1 MQVCDRCG
9 RENDDDASFCQAC
22 GQPLRP
28 VAAPEERKLVSIL
41 FVDIVGSTA
50 SADGADPEDVRDR
63 LRLFY
68 ETVRAQVERFDGTL
82 EKFIGDAVVA
92 VFGAPLAHGD
102 DAERAVRCGL
112 ASLDAIAALNDRTP
126 GIDLQARAAVNTGE
140 AVVTTGTEHERGE
153 ALATGDVV
161 NTAARLQ
168 NAAPPGR
175 LVVGAETY
183 RATRRAIAFEALP
196 PVDAKGKSEPVEAW
210 LAVGAA
216 ASETTRSPFVGRER
230 EVELLDTIWG
240 RVVDEDRPQLITIL
254 GPPGIGKSRLGRE
267 FEGHAADAGARIVVG
282 RSLPYEEQTG
292 YRASAEHVKQVAGI
306 LETDTPDVAR
316 TKLTRAVTGLLPVV
330 EATEITRFLSLLL
343 GLGLD
348 EPSEDR
354 LPLFFAVRR
363 LIEALGSTGPT
374 VMVFEDI
381 HWAGSSQL
389 DLLEYLTTHVREVPV
404 VFLTLARPEFL
415 DTRPT
420 WGGGLTASTTVPL
433 EPLSDA
439 DAAAVAGASL
449 GVDPGD
455 VETVGRLVEV
465 AGGNP
470 LFVEEL
476 AASVAE
482 GSQSVDSLP
491 ATVREAIAARIDILP
506 AAERGVLLDASVIG
520 RTFWRGILHGIGG
533 SGDLDAALA
542 ALEARDLIRHE
553 PRSAVEGDSEFS
565 FKHMLIHDVA
575 YGTLPRATRRAR
587 HAAVAAHVEEIAGDH
602 IRDVAWILAH
612 HWREAGDTDR
622 AVTYLVL
629 AAERALESLAKDEA
643 IRLYDDAVSLIQ
655 DPALRNRVRLQRAF
669 SLIELTDFGPGASEI
684 DELVPVLSG
693 TDLIDAL
700 IARARASIWLEQID
714 EGLAAAERAKTLA
727 ERDHDQGR
735 VAATLGYLGGIYTMR
750 GDIDDAL
757 EAGEA
762 ALDGWVHG
770 TRKQDLAVA
779 KEFLAD
785 CYYWIGDHVRAEEL
799 ARQAR
804 EMGDQTQSVE
814 ALLRGGGWQGVS
826 LAAMGRT
833 EEAITLLDG
842 LIDTAERIGRPRF
855 GAPSLNYSSLPFRD
869 LFLVDEARRRNE
881 LALDI
886 VRREGEWGMP
896 GMQAEIDLLI
906 ADLMQGDL
914 GHAREGWPRLW
925 DEAINGATWR
935 PWLGGTR
942 LAWVRAE
949 IARLAGDEDLI
960 EQAADAV
967 ERAMKSR
974 RKKYQA
980 DTRLILGPALI
991 AAGRAADGLAEL
1003 ETAVRVADEIS
1014 ATTIRWKSRAALGSA
1029 LYETGDDRGAETA
1042 YREAADVIS
1051 GYAATLTP
1059 DHAAGF
1065 LDADPVREVLK
1076 AAGSP

>member
-9 RENDDDASFCQAC
+9 RENGDDASFCQAC
-22 GQPLRP
+22 GRPLRKE
-28 VAAPEERKLVSIL
+28 ATPEERKLVSIL
-41 FVDIVGSTA
+41 FVDVVGSTA

-63 LRLFY
+63 LRVFY
-68 ETVRAQVERFDGTL
+68 EAVREQVQRFDGTL

-112 ASLDAIAALNDRTP
+112 ASLDAVAALNERTP

-175 LVVGAETY
+175 LVVGADTR
-183 RATRRAIAFEALP
+183 RATRRAIAYEPLP
-196 PVDAKGKSEPVEAW
+196 AVRAKGKSEPVEAW
-210 LAVGAA
+210 LAVGVTT
-216 ASETTRSPFVGRER
+216 SETTKSPFVGREH
-230 EVELLDTIWG
+230 EIDLLDTIWG
-240 RVVDEDRPQLITIL
+240 RVVDEDRPQLITLI
-254 GPPGIGKSRLGRE
+254 GPPGIGKSRLARE
-267 FEGHAADAGARIVVG
+267 FEARAADAGAQTIVG

-292 YRASAEHVKQVAGI
+292 YRASSEHVKQVAEI

-316 TKLTRAVTGLLPVV
+316 TKLTRAVTGLLPVT
-330 EATEITRFLSLLL
+330 EAPEITRFLSLLL

-348 EPSEDR
+348 DPSEDR

-363 LIEALGSTGPT
+363 LIEALGATGPT

-389 DLLEYLTTHVREVPV
+389 DLLEYLTTHVRGVPV
-404 VFLTLARPEFL
+404 VFLTLARPELL
-415 DTRPT
+415 DSRPN
-420 WGGGLTASTTVPL
+420 WGGGLTPSTTVPL
-433 EPLSDA
+433 EPLSDEE
-439 DAAAVAGASL
+439 AAAVAGASL
-449 GVDPGD
+449 GADRGAA
-455 VETVGRLVEV
+455 EAIERLVGV

-476 AASVAE
+476 AASLAE

-520 RTFWRGILHGIGG
+520 RTFWRGILHGMGA
-533 SGDLDAALA
+533 SDDLDEALA
-542 ALEARDLIRHE
+542 ALEARDMIRHE

-575 YGTLPRATRRAR
+575 YGTLPRATRRDR
-587 HAAVAAHVEEIAGDH
+587 HAAVATILEGIAGDH

-612 HWREAGDTDR
+612 HWREAGDNDR
-622 AVTYLVL
+622 AVTYLIL

-643 IRLYDDAVSLIQ
+643 IRLYDEAMSIIQ
-655 DPALRNRVRLQRAF
+655 DPLLRTRVRLQRAL
-669 SLIELTDFGPGASEI
+669 SLIELTDFGPGAAEI
-684 DELVPVLSG
+684 DALLPELAG
-693 TDLIDAL
+693 TELIDAL
-700 IARARASIWLEQID
+700 IARARASIWLEEI
-714 EGLAAAERAKTLA
+714 ETGLAAAELAETLA
-727 ERDHDQGR
+727 DERGDR
-735 VAATLGYLGGIYTMR
+735 ERAAATLGYLGGIYTMR
-750 GDIDDAL
+750 GDIDDAIA
-757 EAGEA
+757 AGEA
-762 ALDGWVHG
+762 AIHRWVPG
-770 TRKQDLAVA
+770 TRRRDLAVA

-785 CYYWIGDHVRAEEL
+785 CYYWAGDHVRAEEL
-799 ARQAR
+799 AREAR
-804 EMGDQTQSVE
+804 EMGDQTRSVE

-906 ADLMQGDL
+906 ADLMQGDI

-925 DEAINGATWR
+925 DEAINGASWR

-960 EQAADAV
+960 EHAGDAV
-967 ERAMKSR
+967 ERAVRSR
-974 RKKYQA
+974 RRKYEA
-980 DTRLILGPALI
+980 DTRMILGPALV
-991 AAGRAADGLAEL
+991 AAGRPAEGLIEL
-1003 ETAVRVADEIS
+1003 ETAVRLADDIS
-1014 ATTIRWKSRAALGSA
+1014 ATSIRWKARASLGSA
-1029 LYETGDDRGAETA
+1029 LFTTGDDAGAETT
-1042 YREAADVIS
+1042 YREAADVIR
-1051 GYAATLTP
+1051 GYAATLSP

-1076 AAGSP
+1076 TAGAP